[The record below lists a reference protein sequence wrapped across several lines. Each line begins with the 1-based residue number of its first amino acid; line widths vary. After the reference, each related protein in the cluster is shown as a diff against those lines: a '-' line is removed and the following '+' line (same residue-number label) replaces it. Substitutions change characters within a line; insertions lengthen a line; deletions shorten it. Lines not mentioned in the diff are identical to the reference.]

1 MAGSENKPGIVY
13 ISRYVMIVSLLL
25 FLTAA
30 SSFGQVSRA
39 TLPFLLMAPDARG
52 RSMGEGGSVFAT
64 GAVAAF
70 YNPASIVSVTTAA
83 GEFNYFKPM
92 PSWENNL
99 YALNIYAAFAL
110 PNSLRF
116 AVGMNRLD
124 YGTFELIGPYG
135 EILWRYEYYD
145 FAISAYSAV
154 DFDSLS
160 SVGIG
165 IKYIYSQAIADW
177 TGGNLGLADGN
188 ILAADFGMLFRN
200 RFRNLTYTSSNY
212 TFPEIRKWARTRDN
226 RGLSFGISVANLG
239 PKVSYENSDRKDPLP
254 INLRLA
260 AGYQV
265 IDTDILGFDI
275 TFDATKLLIDLNDS
289 FKTEL
294 DEIVLSYGAEANILY
309 LFNLRGGRYFDTIGR
324 QRMWMIGW
332 GIGPEWLHF
341 DYSRTYDTEDNWPS
355 KDGAYSLSLYC
366 NLPSGILR
374 WF

>member
-239 PKVSYENSDRKDPLP
+239 PKVSY
-254 INLRLA
+254 
-260 AGYQV
+260 
-265 IDTDILGFDI
+265 
-275 TFDATKLLIDLNDS
+275 
-289 FKTEL
+289 
-294 DEIVLSYGAEANILY
+294 GAEANILY